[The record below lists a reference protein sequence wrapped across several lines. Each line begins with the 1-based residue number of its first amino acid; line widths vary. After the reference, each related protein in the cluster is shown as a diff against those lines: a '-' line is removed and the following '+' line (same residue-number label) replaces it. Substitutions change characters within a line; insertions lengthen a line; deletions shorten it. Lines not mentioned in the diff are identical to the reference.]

1 MKLIEKYEKDES
13 KEYFQFI
20 PCNMAY
26 IFRLKQMNKKQQ
38 KINELNLDKQY
49 YQAMNRILGNEEKEN
64 K

>member
-1 MKLIEKYEKDES
+1 
-13 KEYFQFI
+13 
-20 PCNMAY
+20 MAY